1 MAKARYSP
9 MVFEIAWE
17 VCNQVGGI
25 YTVLKTKAPLMLQR
39 WGTSYFVIGPYNAD
53 TAAVEFEDAS
63 PPRPLRAALEE
74 LGSTGIRWHFGRW
87 LVEGRPQALLIEVAS
102 RLPQL
107 DFDKYTF
114 WKDHGIG
121 LPIGDHEI
129 DNGIAFGFIVC
140 EFFRTL
146 TRHIDR
152 RPLIAHFHEW
162 QASIAIPRMK
172 HLRVPA
178 VCIFTTHATLLGRY
192 MASDNKDLYSNI
204 YAIDPFRTATHYN
217 ISSRFNIER
226 AAAHGADYLTTV
238 SDVTARE
245 VAHFLGRQPTAILP
259 NGINLERF
267 TVLHEFQNL
276 HKKFKDRL
284 YEFVMSYF
292 FPSYTFDLE
301 RTLFIFTSGR
311 YEYRNKGMDIFIEA
325 LYRLNQ
331 QLKALTDPPVI
342 IAFII
347 TRAATRSIANEVL
360 RLNSMFEEMRKV
372 CRELES
378 SLGGTLLAAAAR
390 GRFPA
395 YEELLPAD
403 FRLRLRRAM
412 HARLAKQLPRVV
424 THDMVDDNRDPIIQ
438 HLRARQLFNAAT
450 DPVKVV
456 FHPDFITDVSP
467 LFSMDY
473 NDFVRGCHL
482 GVFPSYYE
490 PWGYTPMEC
499 LARGVPTVTTD
510 LSGFGDFAKRHI
522 PDYEEQGIHVL
533 RRSSQS
539 QDQMVEDL
547 AGYLARFAQSTRRER
562 IELRYK
568 AERVSANFGWSH
580 LANYYLELHEQ
591 AALLW
596 AERYAQSG

>member
-1 MAKARYSP
+1 MR
-9 MVFEIAWE
+9 
-17 VCNQVGGI
+17 
-25 YTVLKTKAPLMLQR
+25 T
-39 WGTSYFVIGPYNAD
+39 
-53 TAAVEFEDAS
+53 
-63 PPRPLRAALEE
+63 
-74 LGSTGIRWHFGRW
+74 HFGRW

-102 RLPQL
+102 RMPKL
-107 DFDKYTF
+107 DQDKFFF

-129 DNGIAFGFIVC
+129 DTSIAFGFALA
-140 EFFRTL
+140 EFFRL
-146 TRHIDR
+146 LCKEAGKKPI
-152 RPLIAHFHEW
+152 IAHFHEW
-162 QASIAIPRMK
+162 LASIAIPRIK
-172 HLRVPA
+172 HMQLPIVA
-178 VCIFTTHATLLGRY
+178 AFTTHATLLGRY
-192 MASDNKDLYSNI
+192 MASDNKDLYSNL
-204 YAIDPFRTATHYN
+204 YSIDPFRTAAHYN
-217 ISSRFNIER
+217 IPARFNIER
-226 AAAHGADYLTTV
+226 AAAHGADYVTTV
-238 SDVTARE
+238 SDVTGRE

-276 HKKFKDRL
+276 HKKYKDRL

-292 FPSYTFDLE
+292 FPSYTFDLD

-311 YEYRNKGMDIFIEA
+311 YEYRNKGIDIFIEA

-331 QLKALTDPPVI
+331 QLRTIPDPPVI
-342 IAFII
+342 VAFII
-347 TRAATRSIANEVL
+347 TKAATKSIANEAL
-360 RLNSMFEEMRKV
+360 RLNSMFEEMRKT
-372 CRELES
+372 CRELEGT
-378 SLGGTLLAAAAR
+378 LGGALLSSVAQ
-390 GRFPA
+390 GRFPS
-395 YEELLPAD
+395 YEELLPTD

-412 HARLAKQLPRVV
+412 HARQARQLPRVV
-424 THDMVDDNRDPIIQ
+424 THDLVDDARDPILQ
-438 HLRARQLFNAAT
+438 HLRHRGLLNAAA

-499 LARGVPTVTTD
+499 LARGIPTVTTD

-522 PDYEEQGIHVL
+522 EHPEDQGIHVL

-539 QDQMVEDL
+539 LEQVIDDL
-547 AGYLARFAQSTRRER
+547 TAYLVRFAQSTRRER

-568 AERVSANFGWSH
+568 AERVSTTFGWSQ
-580 LANYYLELHEQ
+580 LASYYYELHQQ
-591 AALLW
+591 AVQEW
-596 AERYAQSG
+596 SERYGGGDY